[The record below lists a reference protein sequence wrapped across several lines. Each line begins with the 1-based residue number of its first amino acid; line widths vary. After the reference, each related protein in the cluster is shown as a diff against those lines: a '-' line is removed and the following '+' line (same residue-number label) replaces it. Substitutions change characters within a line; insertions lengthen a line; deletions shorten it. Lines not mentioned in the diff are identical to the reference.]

1 MLLIVVEIHLYEV
14 LLRVV
19 KYDAK
24 KVTYKW
30 CTNVAFENYALC
42 LIYKKKLALLSQV
55 EPNVSLAGFWYLLI
69 KGDYESN
76 GIVVL
81 RINLGCAFLS
91 KFYIFHMNVYMK
103 RKKKFQKKI
112 QQKRTNYW
120 EKTQPEIQF
129 EQILISFPLRCMNV
143 FSEHFR
149 LTLNWPFLRTT
160 LCSTYRQLPVPIIN
174 LVKFIHLIK
183 VNKNSWFAVR
193 CWTRIV
199 FSKIR
204 LLILAPTSKQ
214 LRTGRIFSSQNET
227 IIRIWV

>member
-103 RKKKFQKKI
+103 RKKKFQKKDPTKEDKLLRKNPTWNPI
-112 QQKRTNYW
+112 RTN
-120 EKTQPEIQF
+120 IN
-129 EQILISFPLRCMNV
+129 IFPIKMYECI
-143 FSEHFR
+143 FW
-149 LTLNWPFLRTT
+149 TL
-160 LCSTYRQLPVPIIN
+160 
-174 LVKFIHLIK
+174 
-183 VNKNSWFAVR
+183 
-193 CWTRIV
+193 
-199 FSKIR
+199 
-204 LLILAPTSKQ
+204 
-214 LRTGRIFSSQNET
+214 
-227 IIRIWV
+227 